1 MTGNKE
7 QQTLISF
14 RRYFELLEKNLGM
27 LLVPIK
33 KYATS
38 PRTIVTS
45 EALYHNLA
53 REAALGIYRTN
64 HCRTMNFPVRLFP
77 TLDAL
82 GALRCQVEVSD
93 TEDKPAI
100 DFLEMMGEATLL
112 ILKDT

>member
-1 MTGNKE
+1 
-7 QQTLISF
+7 
-14 RRYFELLEKNLGM
+14 M

-33 KYATS
+33 RHATS

-53 REAALGIYRTN
+53 REAALGVYRTN
-64 HCRTMNFPVRLFP
+64 NCRTMNSPVRLFP

-82 GALRCQVEVSD
+82 GILRCQVEVNER
-93 TEDKPAI
+93 EDKPAI
-100 DFLEMMGEATLL
+100 DFLEMIGEATLL